1 MRSLIIFAAVVV
13 FMLLF
18 GVKLIKYSTVTDI
31 VVTVTEKERIVESNG
46 KLTTSKYLVFT
57 ENEVFENV
65 DEMILFFKFNSSD
78 LQGKLHVGETYKLTV
93 WGWRI
98 NFLSTY
104 RNILKVQPFES
115 DTTSQFNDESR
126 RHS

>member
-1 MRSLIIFAAVVV
+1 MSRAIIFGVIGIFLLMIGVQAVK
-13 FMLLF
+13 F
-18 GVKLIKYSTVTDI
+18 STVRDV

-46 KLTTSKYLVFT
+46 KHTTSKYLVFT

-65 DEMILFFKFNSSD
+65 DDMIPFFKFNSSD
-78 LQGKLHVGETYKLTV
+78 IQGQLHVGETYKLTV

-98 NFLSTY
+98 NFLSWY
-104 RNILKVQPFES
+104 RNILKVQKYNSDDSES
-115 DTTSQFNDESR
+115 FNADSR

>member
-1 MRSLIIFAAVVV
+1 MRNLIIFAAVGV
-13 FMLLF
+13 FILLF
-18 GVKLIKYSTVTDI
+18 GVNAIKYSTVTDV

-46 KLTTSKYLVFT
+46 KVTTSKYLVFT
-57 ENEVFENV
+57 ENEVFENT
-65 DEMILFFKFNSSD
+65 DDMIPFFKFNSSD
-78 LQGKLHVGETYKLTV
+78 IQGKLQVGETYKLTV

-115 DTTSQFNDESR
+115 DTTSQLNDESR